1 MLNALPLIFIFAARA
16 VCAGPPASGP
26 AAPAEG
32 APVAVATPA
41 EELPDRYEA
50 AEVKGFRAMIRADWA
65 RSRPLEA
72 RRVRTALETDLTI
85 IEAAVPGPAM
95 TVLRSRVTIWISP
108 SLEPR
113 EGFTGRGMCFHESAG
128 WVAANGLGAER
139 AGGIEIC
146 NADDYLLWRAEQPMM
161 VLHEL
166 AHAYHAAIRPGDGDI
181 RAAFERAV
189 AAGKYE
195 RVAHVL
201 AGPGELRRAYALN
214 NDREYFAELTEACFG
229 RNDFAPMTRAELA
242 EVDPEGLAVIERA
255 WSSPPGPAPG
265 AAPAG
270 SP

>member
-1 MLNALPLIFIFAARA
+1 MLNALPLIFLLVARA
-16 VCAGPPASGP
+16 VCAGPPVSA
-26 AAPAEG
+26 AAPVEPG
-32 APVAVATPA
+32 PVAAATPV
-41 EELPDRYEA
+41 EELPDRYEP
-50 AEVKGFRAMIRADWA
+50 AEVGGFRAMIRADWA
-65 RSRPLEA
+65 ASRPIEA
-72 RRVRTALETDLTI
+72 RRVRAALETDLAV
-85 IEAAVPGPAM
+85 IESVVPGPALAL
-95 TVLRSRVTIWISP
+95 LRSRVTIWISP
-108 SLEPR
+108 SLAPR
-113 EGFTGRGMCFHESAG
+113 VGFTGRGMCFHESEA

-166 AHAYHAAIRPGDGDI
+166 AHAYHAVIRPGDEDI

-189 AAGKYE
+189 AAGRYE

-201 AGPGELRRAYALN
+201 AGPGEWRRAYALN

-242 EVDPEGLAVIERA
+242 EFDPDGLAVIERA
-255 WSSPPGPAPG
+255 WSNPPGSAPRPA
-265 AAPAG
+265 AAG